1 MNKKIGIHAVL
12 EKHKDLTKRMTE
24 DARYALT
31 QSPDLIEAD
40 DDLNLDEPTDN
51 LETGTEEP
59 NLDTP
64 EPTQPEEDDLD
75 LDALT
80 SDEPQDV
87 STEPTLPE
95 PQLNPQA
102 SPEPTPQEPTGSD
115 EELDVT
121 GFIKKS
127 EDLTNKVDSQVQTM
141 TKQIEDLT
149 SKIQNM
155 DQLLGK
161 IQQVED
167 QIQAMKP
174 PKPIETLKLRSLD
187 SYPYNQSID
196 DYWKKKEIEIEKLR
210 DFNRV
215 DQNNEYVLTQDDVD
229 NYSDI
234 EIKNSLNPD
243 AEPATNFDRY
253 QSDERNMGRF
263 NSINV

>member
-1 MNKKIGIHAVL
+1 
-12 EKHKDLTKRMTE
+12 
-24 DARYALT
+24 
-31 QSPDLIEAD
+31 
-40 DDLNLDEPTDN
+40 
-51 LETGTEEP
+51 
-59 NLDTP
+59 
-64 EPTQPEEDDLD
+64 

-80 SDEPQDV
+80 ADEPQDV
-87 STEPTLPE
+87 PAAEPTLPE
-95 PQLNPQA
+95 PQLTPQTPPEIPA
-102 SPEPTPQEPTGSD
+102 PAATTEPTTGSD

-121 GFIKKS
+121 SFIKKS
-127 EDLTNKVDSQVQTM
+127 EDLTGKVDSQVQTM
-141 TKQIEDLT
+141 SKQIEDLT

-174 PKPIETLKLRSLD
+174 QRPIETLKLRSLD
-187 SYPYNQSID
+187 SYPYSQGID

-234 EIKNSLNPD
+234 EIKNSLNPN